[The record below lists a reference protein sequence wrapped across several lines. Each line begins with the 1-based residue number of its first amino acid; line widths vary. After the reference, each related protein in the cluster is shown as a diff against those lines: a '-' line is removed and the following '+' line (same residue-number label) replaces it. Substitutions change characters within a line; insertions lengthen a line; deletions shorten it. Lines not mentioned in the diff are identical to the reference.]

1 MLVSPLKKISLACLP
16 VVLLGV
22 KFNKKQSTT
31 IVHLMNPNKID
42 KAVGST
48 AIILFVFALLLGG
61 LMTIQFFESRRE
73 TAEAV
78 EFGIRT
84 AKERVLGRMVQH
96 LEIEMQ
102 NASLPDCP
110 YTSLC
115 NVQDRH
121 TPRYI
126 RDKID
131 RGYYKDAYK
140 DLEYALERVIIAQ
153 IVLQR
158 EADLQTTKQGT
169 SMPVISIGLL
179 DEHRREA
186 EEWGRFRSIIE
197 PYSMAWSLIPK
208 ASTLDELDTIMLALP
223 EPEHIDDLI
232 VGSD

>member
-1 MLVSPLKKISLACLP
+1 
-16 VVLLGV
+16 
-22 KFNKKQSTT
+22 
-31 IVHLMNPNKID
+31 MNTNKID
-42 KAVGST
+42 KVVGST
-48 AIILFVFALLLGG
+48 AIILFVFALLFGS
-61 LMTIQFFESRRE
+61 LMTIRFFDSRRE

-84 AKERVLGRMVQH
+84 AKERVLNRMVKH

-102 NASLPDCP
+102 NASLPGCP

-115 NVQDRH
+115 NVQLKH
-121 TPRYI
+121 TPGYI
-126 RDKID
+126 HDKID

-140 DLEYALERVIIAQ
+140 DLEYAFERVIIAQ

-158 EADLQTTKQGT
+158 ETDLQTVAKQGT

-179 DEHRREA
+179 DEHKREA

-197 PYSMAWSLIPK
+197 PYNMALSLIAK
-208 ASTLDELDTIMLALP
+208 VSTLDELDTIMLALP